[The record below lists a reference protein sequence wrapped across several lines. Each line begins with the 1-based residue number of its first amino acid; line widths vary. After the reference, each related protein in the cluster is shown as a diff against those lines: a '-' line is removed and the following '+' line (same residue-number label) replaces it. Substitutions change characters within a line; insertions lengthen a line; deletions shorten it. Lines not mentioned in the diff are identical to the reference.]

1 MWMWLSSIGHYLCRK
16 CGEWTMPANMHNHF
30 FAFVIASVD
39 DVVVVSIFDESMKQY
54 FEYFGCCVS
63 LKRAHRA

>member
-1 MWMWLSSIGHYLCRK
+1 
-16 CGEWTMPANMHNHF
+16 MPAIMHNHF